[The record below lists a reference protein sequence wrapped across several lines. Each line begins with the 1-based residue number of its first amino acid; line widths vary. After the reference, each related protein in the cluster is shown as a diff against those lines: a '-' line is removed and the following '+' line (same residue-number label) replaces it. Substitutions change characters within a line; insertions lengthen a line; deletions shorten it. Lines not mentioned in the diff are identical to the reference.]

1 MIRPIEELMA
11 YYAFTIEDAQARKRP
26 RLSAEAK
33 AMAVEFEAIMQNQN
47 NIRSL
52 ALRFGEEATLDELR
66 SLAEVYLQNLV
77 QNVVDLDSPSAVLED
92 FDLDF
97 EADVENFVRM
107 QERDRLRKRFKDL
120 EEKVL
125 MSSNDAIEPKL
136 LSNDMRKF
144 SMFEEEAEPPKA
156 KLEDSILRKI
166 IFLLIA
172 LAVAAMVIRFVWML
186 SKH

>member
-26 RLSAEAK
+26 RLSATAK

-66 SLAEVYLQNLV
+66 SLAEVYLKNLV
-77 QNVVDLDSPSAVLED
+77 QNVVDLDSPSAVFGD
-92 FDLDF
+92 FDLAF

-125 MSSNDAIEPKL
+125 MSSNDMKEPKL
-136 LSNDMRKF
+136 LSNEMRKMEIF
-144 SMFEEEAEPPKA
+144 EEAEPPRA
-156 KLEDSILRKI
+156 KSEGSNLWKI

-172 LAVAAMVIRFVWML
+172 LAVAAMVVRFVWVL
-186 SKH
+186 FRT